1 MYAGGFSIPQTPFP
15 NDRREKQHQMKSG
28 SACGVGMWCRYVVF
42 NVSNI

>member
-28 SACGVGMWCRYVVF
+28 VGVRCRRAVLVCGVGV
-42 NVSNI
+42 